1 MVRKAL
7 LVFGLCALS
16 SLTAQA
22 QDEDKV
28 ELFGGYSYMRFHG
41 TRRCGVAPRDPLAL
55 DSSVIPSLQKLSV
68 SGCSGLD
75 DFEAKVCCFTFEI
88 EDLALAMLFFV

>member
-55 DSSVIPSLQKLSV
+55 DSD
-68 SGCSGLD
+68 GLRAD
-75 DFEAKVCCFTFEI
+75 AVRWR
-88 EDLALAMLFFV
+88 LAE